1 MPVLTYPATAPVV
14 FSYTPSAL
22 TIKTVTAIS
31 KPSFPATTPSKVGLV
46 GGVSRP
52 TTGQI
57 YPRGDR

>member
-1 MPVLTYPATAPVV
+1 MPVLTYPANTPVV
-14 FSYTPSAL
+14 FSYTPSNL
-22 TIKTVTAIS
+22 TIKTATAIS
-31 KPSFPATTPSKVGLV
+31 KASFPAVTPTKVGLV